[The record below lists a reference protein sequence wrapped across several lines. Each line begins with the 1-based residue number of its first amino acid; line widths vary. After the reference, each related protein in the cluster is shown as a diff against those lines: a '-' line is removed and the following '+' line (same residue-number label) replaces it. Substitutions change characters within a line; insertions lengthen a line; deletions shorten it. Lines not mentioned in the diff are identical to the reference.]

1 MTSATLLHQALN
13 IHVYNINSD
22 QYYNPGFTI
31 VGNGT
36 SPGINGLDIYVI
48 FSGVQKMTSLSTLY
62 SRYGLRTLHYMRHT
76 TPR

>member
-22 QYYNPGFTI
+22 QYFNPGFTI

-36 SPGINGLDIYVI
+36 SPGINGLAAYVI
-48 FSGVQKMTSLSTLY
+48 FSGVQKMISLSTLY
-62 SRYGLRTLHYMRHT
+62 SRWSHHTLRYMRHT